1 MSRRYW
7 PRQHSGGPAGVLV
20 GSLRGASPP
29 WHLLQRPGWVPPM
42 ALAGG
47 SRVALRLPSHG
58 ASSHCV
64 LRSGSA
70 QPTDNICFRAISTS
84 PAVLCQALQRS
95 TLDVCCPSS
104 PEGKMLL
111 EGVQPEKC
119 HFKQDPRA
127 CHQTP
132 QGSRKGQK
140 GGFCS
145 QEGGF
150 CSQEGGFCSQEGKA
164 DRASSLGSHQQVHAA
179 LQSQPSS
186 SRSPIHLPLMCLQ
199 CDGNAWPSDLSSLPL
214 SHVPAGKGGSVR
226 LAGRRRPQ
234 ELRAPGSCG
243 TAQLPFLGFGFWV

>member
-42 ALAGG
+42 ALVGG

-70 QPTDNICFRAISTS
+70 QPTDNICFRAVSTS

-104 PEGKMLL
+104 LEGKMLL
-111 EGVQPEKC
+111 FLLEGIQPEKC

-145 QEGGF
+145 QEG
-150 CSQEGGFCSQEGKA
+150 KA
-164 DRASSLGSHQQVHAA
+164 DWASSLGSHQQVHAA
-179 LQSQPSS
+179 SVLCNL
-186 SRSPIHLPLMCLQ
+186 SPP
-199 CDGNAWPSDLSSLPL
+199 
-214 SHVPAGKGGSVR
+214 PAGHPSIFHSCASSVMGMR
-226 LAGRRRPQ
+226 GPLICHHSLCPTSQ
-234 ELRAPGSCG
+234 RARE
-243 TAQLPFLGFGFWV
+243 AL